1 MVIILRI
8 WIEYRSCFLTF
19 KIRLMY
25 HLDTSNQKKYTQG
38 KIEICRLWNYLFL
51 RFRLTAPVVVVHK
64 ARKLLTCREIETS
77 TLNLFL
83 CTADFRKNKH

>member
-1 MVIILRI
+1 MVNWSLILCI

-38 KIEICRLWNYLFL
+38 KIEICRHCG
-51 RFRLTAPVVVVHK
+51 T
-64 ARKLLTCREIETS
+64 TCS
-77 TLNLFL
+77 
-83 CTADFRKNKH
+83 